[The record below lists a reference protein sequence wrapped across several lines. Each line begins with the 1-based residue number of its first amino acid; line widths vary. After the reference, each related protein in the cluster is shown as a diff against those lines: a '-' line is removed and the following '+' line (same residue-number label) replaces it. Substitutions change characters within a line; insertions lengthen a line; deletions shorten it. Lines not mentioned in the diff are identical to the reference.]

1 MSKGVFNNQFLLAMP
16 GTVSGAFAE
25 SVIYVVDHS
34 DEGAMGMVIN
44 QLGELTIADVLE
56 QLDLSAHLNG
66 DKQVYWGGPVQP
78 ARGFVLHANE
88 GNWAATM
95 DVNDAIALS
104 TSRDILQAIG
114 NGFGPS
120 RYLMTFG
127 YAGWGPG
134 QLEEEMNAN
143 SWLSTPASEDIIFDT
158 EPSSRWSAAARQI
171 GLDPRALLGDAG
183 CA

>member
-1 MSKGVFNNQFLLAMP
+1 MGSGVFNNQFLLAMP

-25 SVIYVVDHS
+25 SVIYIADHS
-34 DEGAMGMVIN
+34 TSGAMGLVIN
-44 QLGELTIADVLE
+44 QPGELTIADVLD
-56 QLDLSAHLNG
+56 QLELSAHLNG
-66 DKQVYWGGPVQP
+66 DTSVYWGGPVQP

-88 GNWAATM
+88 GHWASSM
-95 DVNDAIALS
+95 EINDALALT

-134 QLEEEMNAN
+134 QLEEEMGAN
-143 SWLSTPASEDIIFDT
+143 SWLSTPASEDIVFNT
-158 EPSSRWSAAARQI
+158 EPDARWSAAARKI
-171 GLDPRALLGDAG
+171 GLDPRALLGNAG
-183 CA
+183 RA

>member
-1 MSKGVFNNQFLLAMP
+1 MGKGVFNNQFLLAMP
-16 GTVSGAFAE
+16 GTVTGSFAE
-25 SVIYVVDHS
+25 SVIYITDHG
-34 DEGAMGMVIN
+34 DDGAMGLVIN
-44 QLGELTIADVLE
+44 QLGELTIADVLD

-66 DKQVYWGGPVQP
+66 EQPVYWGGPVQP

-88 GNWAATM
+88 GSWAASM
-95 DVNDAIALS
+95 EINDAMALT

-134 QLEEEMNAN
+134 QLEEEMAAN
-143 SWLSTPASEDIIFDT
+143 SWLSTPASEDIIFNTD
-158 EPSSRWSAAARQI
+158 PDARWNAAARQI
-171 GLDPRALLGDAG
+171 GLDPRALLGDTGRA
-183 CA
+183 